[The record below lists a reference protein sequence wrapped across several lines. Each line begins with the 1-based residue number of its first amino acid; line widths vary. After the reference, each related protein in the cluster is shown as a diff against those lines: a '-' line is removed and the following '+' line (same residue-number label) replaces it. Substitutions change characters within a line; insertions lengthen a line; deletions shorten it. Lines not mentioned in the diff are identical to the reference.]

1 MAVDRLA
8 FVFDAGTFAVMKS
21 LLESEGIRVLD
32 LAYGGH
38 VAIAGADQG
47 YYIEVL
53 AEDRDQAA
61 RLLRDS
67 GFEKYLVEKR
77 A

>member
-1 MAVDRLA
+1 MAIQRLA

-21 LLESEGIRVLD
+21 LLESEGVRVLD

-38 VAIAGADQG
+38 VAIAGVDHG
-47 YYIEVL
+47 YYVQVPE
-53 AEDRDQAA
+53 EDLELGRA
-61 RLLRDS
+61 LLREH
-67 GFEKYLVEKR
+67 GFDKHLVSKP

>member
-1 MAVDRLA
+1 MAVQRLA
-8 FVFDAGTFAVMKS
+8 FVFDAGTFAVIKS
-21 LLESEGIRVLD
+21 LLESEGVRVLD

-38 VAIAGADQG
+38 VAIAGVDHG

-53 AEDRDQAA
+53 DEDRDQAA
-61 RLLRDS
+61 SLLRER
-67 GFEKYLVEKR
+67 GFDKYLVSTP

>member
-1 MAVDRLA
+1 MAIQRLA

-21 LLESEGIRVLD
+21 LLESEGVRVLD

-53 AEDRDQAA
+53 QEDQAQA
-61 RLLRDS
+61 AKLLRDN
-67 GFEKYLVEKR
+67 GFGKYLVAEK

>member
-1 MAVDRLA
+1 MAVQRLA

-21 LLESEGIRVLD
+21 LLESEGIGVLD

-47 YYIEVL
+47 YYLQVL
-53 AEDRDQAA
+53 DEDREQAA
-61 RLLRDS
+61 ELLREH
-67 GFEKYLVEKR
+67 GFEKYIVSKP

>member
-1 MAVDRLA
+1 MAVQRLA

-21 LLESEGIRVLD
+21 LLESEGIGVLD

-47 YYIEVL
+47 Y
-53 AEDRDQAA
+53 
-61 RLLRDS
+61 
-67 GFEKYLVEKR
+67 
-77 A
+77 

>member
-1 MAVDRLA
+1 MAVQRLA

-21 LLESEGIRVLD
+21 LLESEGVRVLD

-53 AEDRDQAA
+53 DEDRDQAA
-61 RLLRDS
+61 ALLREH
-67 GFEKYLVEKR
+67 GFDKYLVSTP

>member
-1 MAVDRLA
+1 MSVTRVA
-8 FVFDAGTFAVMKS
+8 FSFDAGTFGVMKS
-21 LLESEGIRVLD
+21 LLESEGVGVLD

-47 YYIEVL
+47 YYLQVL
-53 AEDRDQAA
+53 EEDLDQAKS
-61 RLLRDS
+61 LLKEN
-67 GFEKYLVEKR
+67 GFAKYLVKQK

>member
-1 MAVDRLA
+1 MAVERLA

-21 LLESEGIRVLD
+21 LLESEGVRVLD

-47 YYIEVL
+47 YYLEVL
-53 AEDRDQAA
+53 EEDRDQAA
-61 RLLRDS
+61 ALLREN
-67 GFEKYLVEKR
+67 GFAKYLVAKP

>member
-1 MAVDRLA
+1 MAIQRLA

-21 LLESEGIRVLD
+21 LLESEGVKVLD

-47 YYIEVL
+47 YYLQVL
-53 AEDRDQAA
+53 EEDFDLARD
-61 RLLRDS
+61 LLQQH
-67 GFEKYLVEKR
+67 GFEKYLVAR
-77 A
+77 PA

>member
-1 MAVDRLA
+1 VAIERLA

-21 LLESEGIRVLD
+21 LLESEGVRVLD

-47 YYIEVL
+47 YYIQVL
-53 AEDRDQAA
+53 AEDREQAA
-61 RLLRDS
+61 TLLREH
-67 GFEKYLVEKR
+67 GFDKYLVTGK

>member
-1 MAVDRLA
+1 MAIQRLA

-21 LLESEGIRVLD
+21 LLESEGIAVLD

-47 YYIEVL
+47 YYLQVL
-53 AEDRDQAA
+53 EEDREQAA
-61 RLLRDS
+61 ALLREH
-67 GFEKYLVEKR
+67 GFDKYLVSQP

>member
-1 MAVDRLA
+1 MAVQRLA

-21 LLESEGIRVLD
+21 LLESEGVRVLD

-53 AEDRDQAA
+53 DEDRELGAS
-61 RLLRDS
+61 LLREH
-67 GFEKYLVEKR
+67 GFDKFLVTKP

>member
-1 MAVDRLA
+1 MAVQRLA

-21 LLESEGIRVLD
+21 LLESEGVRVLD

-53 AEDRDQAA
+53 QEDHAQAA
-61 RLLRDS
+61 TLLRDN
-67 GFEKYLVEKR
+67 GFGKYLVGEK